1 VGLIPSHRPY
11 IKIRKELIKMFG
23 IGILI
28 AIVSI
33 IVLIAGI
40 ISLSHPLHKD
50 DGKISII
57 FGLFILVVSI
67 IMIIVGFSSNSTQR
81 RLKDI
86 RSDYSDGI
94 HRTIII
100 TAEDGREI
108 YSYTGTVD
116 LEIDADTRKIKF
128 EDENNKRQIIIY
140 GVQDTVTIIE
150 N

>member
-1 VGLIPSHRPY
+1 
-11 IKIRKELIKMFG
+11 MFG
-23 IGILI
+23 IGILT

-40 ISLSHPLHKD
+40 ASLSNHKD
-50 DGKISII
+50 DGKINII
-57 FGLFILVVSI
+57 FGLFILAVSI

-86 RSDYSDGI
+86 RSDYSNGI

-108 YSYTGTVD
+108 YNYTGTVD

>member
-1 VGLIPSHRPY
+1 
-11 IKIRKELIKMFG
+11 MFG
-23 IGILI
+23 IGILT
-28 AIVSI
+28 AVVSI

-40 ISLSHPLHKD
+40 ISLSNHKD
-50 DGKISII
+50 DGKINIV

-67 IMIIVGFSSNSTQR
+67 IMIIAGSSFNSVKR

-94 HRTIII
+94 HRTITI
-100 TAEDGREI
+100 TAEDGRTI
-108 YSYTGTVD
+108 YTYEGTVD
-116 LEIDADTRKIKF
+116 LEIDTSTRKIKF